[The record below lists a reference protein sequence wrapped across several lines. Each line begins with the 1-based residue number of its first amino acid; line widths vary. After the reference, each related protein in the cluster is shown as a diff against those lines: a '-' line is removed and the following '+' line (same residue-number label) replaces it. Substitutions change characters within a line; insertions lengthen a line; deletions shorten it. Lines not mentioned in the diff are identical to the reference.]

1 MADEDREIKS
11 QQDKQTRYIGNSDA
25 RLHDSRKCW
34 LTDGTTTV
42 AGAYGP
48 GTSVEITA
56 NWTMPF
62 DGMTPGQS
70 FQTASGLIQA
80 RTGNTMVKT
89 LNTQQVWQGNSPAQI
104 NLELQ
109 LYALHDPDL
118 EVMQPLRALEDFI
131 APDVDDFSLAIGSI
145 SKALQLNIG
154 RMCIYQ
160 FLCLNSV
167 SIPFDK
173 ETDLKGRFVRCTVN
187 LSLSTM
193 TMISKDMLKKGYG
206 FKNTGYQITTKG

>member
-1 MADEDREIKS
+1 MADKDREIKN
-11 QQDKQTRYIGNSDA
+11 QEEKTRYIGNSDS
-25 RLHDSRKCW
+25 RLHFSRKCW
-34 LTDGTTTV
+34 LTDGTTTI
-42 AGAYGP
+42 AGVYGP
-48 GTSVEITA
+48 GTSLEITS

-62 DGMTPGQS
+62 ETMTPGQNM
-70 FQTASGLIQA
+70 QTAGGLIQS
-80 RTGNTMVKT
+80 RTGLTMVKT
-89 LNTQQVWQGNSPAQI
+89 LNTQQVWQGNSPTQF

-131 APDVDDFSLAIGSI
+131 APDVDDFSLALGSI
-145 SKALQLNIG
+145 AKALQLNIG
-154 RMCIYQ
+154 RMSLYQ
-160 FLCLNSV
+160 FLVLNSV

-187 LSLSTM
+187 LALSTM

-206 FKNTGYQITTKG
+206 FKNTGYQIKVQGK

>member
-1 MADEDREIKS
+1 MAEEDREIKG
-11 QQDKQTRYIGNSDA
+11 QEDKTRYIGNSDA
-25 RLHDSRKCW
+25 RLHYSRKCW
-34 LTDGTTTV
+34 LTDGTTTI
-42 AGAYGP
+42 AGVYGP
-48 GTSVEITA
+48 GTNVEITA

-62 DGMTPGQS
+62 ESMTPGQS
-70 FQTASGLIQA
+70 MQTASSLIQA
-80 RTGNTMVKT
+80 KTGKTMVKT

-109 LYALHDPDL
+109 LYALHDPDI

-160 FLCLNSV
+160 FLALNSV

-173 ETDLKGRFVRCTVN
+173 ETDLRSC
-187 LSLSTM
+187 LH
-193 TMISKDMLKKGYG
+193 
-206 FKNTGYQITTKG
+206 

>member
-11 QQDKQTRYIGNSDA
+11 QQDQKTRYIGNSDK

-42 AGAYGP
+42 VGVYGP

-56 NWTMPF
+56 NWSQPF
-62 DGMTPGQS
+62 ESMTPGEAM
-70 FQTASGLIQA
+70 QTAGSLIQA
-80 RTGNTMVKT
+80 KTGNTMVKT
-89 LNTQQVWQGNSPAQI
+89 LNTHQVWQGNSPAQI
-104 NLELQ
+104 SLELQ
-109 LYALHDPDL
+109 LYALHDPDV

-131 APDVDDFSLAIGSI
+131 APDVADFSLGTGKIA
-145 SKALQLNIG
+145 KALQLNIG

-160 FLCLNSV
+160 FLVLNSV
-167 SIPFDK
+167 SFPFDK
-173 ETDLKGRFVRCTVN
+173 ETDLKGRFVRCTVT
-187 LSLSTM
+187 LALSTL

-206 FKNTGYQITTKG
+206 FANTGYQINTKG